1 MVCDIHPK
9 VGNLLAAKV
18 ATGLV
23 PNRGSVRRYAH
34 GPLRRSADV
43 RISRCERAI
52 RNAPIIRRQS
62 IFGRDREKRS
72 RGEPMKGTL
81 YPEEWVEG
89 HNHWFSGPPHLR
101 LDGLAGFV
109 RILVSSRGSRHS
121 GKTAENALRRVSG
134 SRFCANVA
142 QLPHTGRIERMTWLV
157 AFPRRRLVKHTT
169 KRHQRKRPHK
179 RT

>member
-1 MVCDIHPK
+1 MVCDIHPM

-52 RNAPIIRRQS
+52 RNAPIICRQA

-72 RGEPMKGTL
+72 RGEPMKGTP

-89 HNHWFSGPPHLR
+89 YNHWFSGPPHLR

-109 RILVSSRGSRHS
+109 RILVSRRGSRQS
-121 GKTAENALRRVSG
+121 GVSAENALRRLSAAASAQTCSSDQKGRRRDSSVAGGHVCVSAEA
-134 SRFCANVA
+134 FCARFHK
-142 QLPHTGRIERMTWLV
+142 P
-157 AFPRRRLVKHTT
+157 FPRK
-169 KRHQRKRPHK
+169 
-179 RT
+179 